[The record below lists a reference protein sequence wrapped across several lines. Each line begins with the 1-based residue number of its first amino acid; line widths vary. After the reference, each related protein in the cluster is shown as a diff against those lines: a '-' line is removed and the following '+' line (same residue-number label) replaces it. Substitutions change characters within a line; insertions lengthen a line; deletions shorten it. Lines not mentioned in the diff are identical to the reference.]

1 MQTSRHG
8 TEATPRLLAKGWC
21 GQKTCLMRF
30 MRRGLATTTDGNA
43 NQRDRKALRGATTM
57 KHIED
62 AHSDSIVLNIALV
75 NSIRK
80 PVRPAAQ
87 ADFLAEER
95 GRTKQPFWIVQM

>member
-1 MQTSRHG
+1 
-8 TEATPRLLAKGWC
+8 
-21 GQKTCLMRF
+21 
-30 MRRGLATTTDGNA
+30 
-43 NQRDRKALRGATTM
+43 M

-87 ADFLAEER
+87 ADFLVEEKR
-95 GRTKQPFWIVQM
+95 PDETAILDSSNESREGSTPRCCHLVRPR

>member
-1 MQTSRHG
+1 
-8 TEATPRLLAKGWC
+8 
-21 GQKTCLMRF
+21 
-30 MRRGLATTTDGNA
+30 
-43 NQRDRKALRGATTM
+43 M

-80 PVRPAAQ
+80 PVRPAAR

-95 GRTKQPFWIVQM
+95 GRTKQPFWIVQMNHAREAVLVVVTSCGRAKAIQRAKER